1 MGEQEMYDI
10 PALRA
15 KMLVHLGE
23 RAKDYPEALEKRF
36 PRILAKL
43 VEVWGKPAAD
53 TYLDSLM
60 VSDRPSRQGFP
71 LEVASEILRL
81 SMIHSTLQVQKPV
94 APKGGAGQFGSD
106 FDDFAERRSS
116 R

>member
-1 MGEQEMYDI
+1 MYDI

-81 SMIHSTLQVQKPV
+81 SMITARCRFRSPRRRKAGRGSSAVISTISPNGVR
-94 APKGGAGQFGSD
+94 AGEITG
-106 FDDFAERRSS
+106 
-116 R
+116 

>member
-1 MGEQEMYDI
+1 MTFRLFGRRCWSI
-10 PALRA
+10 W
-15 KMLVHLGE
+15 VSV
-23 RAKDYPEALEKRF
+23 
-36 PRILAKL
+36 PRIIPRRWRSAFRASSPSW
-43 VEVWGKPAAD
+43 EVWGKPAAD
-53 TYLDSLM
+53 TYLDGLM

-81 SMIHSTLQVQKPV
+81 SMIHSTLQVQKPA

>member
-43 VEVWGKPAAD
+43 VK
-53 TYLDSLM
+53 M
-60 VSDRPSRQGFP
+60 
-71 LEVASEILRL
+71 
-81 SMIHSTLQVQKPV
+81 
-94 APKGGAGQFGSD
+94 
-106 FDDFAERRSS
+106 
-116 R
+116 

>member
-1 MGEQEMYDI
+1 MGEQDKFDI
-10 PALRA
+10 QHLRTR
-15 KMLVHLGE
+15 MLAHLGE

-60 VSDRPSRQGFP
+60 VADSPSRQGFP
-71 LEVASEILRL
+71 MEVASEILRL
-81 SMIHSTLQVQKPV
+81 SMIHSTLDVQKPA
-94 APKGGAGQFGSD
+94 APKSGAGQYASD

>member
-1 MGEQEMYDI
+1 MGEQEKYDI

-15 KMLVHLGE
+15 KMLALLGE
-23 RAKDYPEALEKRF
+23 RAKDYPEELERRF

-71 LEVASEILRL
+71 FEVASEILRL
-81 SMIHSTLQVQKPV
+81 SMVHSTLDVQKPV
-94 APKGGAGQFGSD
+94 SAKSAQGSYGSD